1 LTDRQSDEPRGDEV
15 DQRNQVADQDA
26 LEHARGRRGAREH
39 RADSQT
45 GTRAWRTDHTE
56 VMLVEPQDGEETEA
70 YLRVTNVTTG
80 VYVQALLAPD
90 DLEIVARMLLLRA
103 TRLRELRD
111 RR

>member
-1 LTDRQSDEPRGDEV
+1 MTDRKSDEPRGDEV
-15 DQRNQVADQDA
+15 DRRDEVADQGA

-39 RADSQT
+39 RVDLRS

-56 VMLVEPQDGEETEA
+56 VMLVEPEDSEANEA
-70 YLRVTNVTTG
+70 YLRVTDVTTG
-80 VYVQALLAPD
+80 NYVQALLAPD

-103 TRLRELRD
+103 TRLREIRD

>member
-1 LTDRQSDEPRGDEV
+1 MTDRHSDEPRGDEV
-15 DQRNQVADQDA
+15 DRRDAVADRDA

-39 RADSQT
+39 RLDLQP

-56 VMLVEPQDGEETEA
+56 VMLVEPQGGEETEA